1 MQLVYRYCLAIS
13 KLGGGLNAANRV
25 AVEDLLA
32 NHLKS
37 LRRKRGAMAWA
48 FFPAR
53 RGFLGMGTGV
63 PGFWGRGR
71 RCWGRG
77 PGDTGDGDDGVGG
90 TCHLTLCSTGRVKV
104 KTPTDDDSSYRVPVT
119 PI

>member
-1 MQLVYRYCLAIS
+1 MQLVYRYGLAIS

-48 FFPAR
+48 FFPVR
-53 RGFLGMGTGV
+53 RGPLGTGT
-63 PGFWGRGR
+63 
-71 RCWGRG
+71 
-77 PGDTGDGDDGVGG
+77 TGLVA
-90 TCHLTLCSTGRVKV
+90 RV
-104 KTPTDDDSSYRVPVT
+104 T
-119 PI
+119 